1 VDNLIQERFAT
12 AISFLS
18 TAPELQETLRGK
30 LKIPSSFFDRIY
42 LQSSGFCGY
51 DVWLDKDEEVEVY
64 SMYTSA
70 G

>member
-1 VDNLIQERFAT
+1 
-12 AISFLS
+12 LS
-18 TAPELQETLRGK
+18 TAPELQEMLRGK
-30 LKIPSSFFDRIY
+30 LKIPSSFFDRMY